1 MVVLRGCLDGLP
13 DQLACLLSLKSS
25 PYRKSHCFCL
35 LFEEDYCDDE
45 QQTEAATLQNAV
57 AYLYCNTPRSVDPMG
72 STLVPVVC
80 VDVYATL
87 KREGSTASSSSLGRQ
102 ASISNRPYLN
112 VRPLGTRPGTLP
124 YHTQL

>member
-13 DQLACLLSLKSS
+13 DQLACLLSLKPS

-57 AYLYCNTPRSVDPMG
+57 ASLYCNTPKSVDPMG
-72 STLVPVVC
+72 STLVVC
-80 VDVYATL
+80 VDVYA
-87 KREGSTASSSSLGRQ
+87 KAGRFDRIIIIARPSSEYFKPPVPQ
-102 ASISNRPYLN
+102 RPFS
-112 VRPLGTRPGTLP
+112 TRPGTLP
-124 YHTQL
+124 YLTQL